1 MGIVN
6 IQGIGGVEFP
16 DDMSPQ
22 DIQTAIEKD
31 ILPKFPEIAAKGKRS
46 WTEAA
51 TDIGGGFVS
60 GVGSLLQIPGQIG
73 QLAGITEREETPT
86 GLQGVGKQI
95 EEFGQELKSPVLKGK
110 EAVRAQRV
118 AAAGE
123 EGGFKGI
130 ASQFGTA
137 IKETITD
144 PALITSFFAEQIPN
158 LFGSMGGG
166 LLAKGG
172 VKLLMREA
180 SEAALGKA
188 GVAGAVGTGAVMQ
201 GADVGAD
208 TYEAIYKRL
217 IAENKSPE
225 EANRLAL
232 TQGRQA
238 ALQAAGISLATAA
251 LPGGRSIERALAGK
265 GAPSVGGVAR
275 GFFGEAGSEA
285 LEEGGGQFVSNVA
298 QQEIFPDIKLS
309 QNVGQAAGMG
319 ALGGGLFGGVAGGVN
334 ARNEAQRQT
343 ALEEIEQQRQLTL
356 QAEEATRVAE
366 YQARADAEQARLAE
380 ISHRG
385 WVERGGPTNT
395 KAFADLSAQVEELK
409 TKAAASAARA
419 NAARDK
425 VDAQKAQ
432 LSAFS
437 QTQPDLLGDV
447 LPPRQTAATQEP
459 VQQGVPAAPEGQLE
473 LLLNDQL
480 GLPGIGGAINPPTAA
495 PTPEPVESML
505 VTQDLTRALGIS
517 GGNKKV
523 RNAIEGKDLTDPKQ
537 RAEVREALEGFAGR
551 TTSPGVASNIETFLG
566 LPIFAEQNELTLPM
580 RRVSAKQRAAAKTE
594 ELSGLFGAKLAQ
606 TAGVKTPSQKLPH
619 EREGKAGEAQQLQNS
634 LQGAFGSALAQTE
647 GTPVP
652 DNLLPHEKENRIA
665 AQGLQNSF
673 QNQLQQTI
681 GTPVPDNLLPQGTE
695 AANVAP
701 NQPTTAQPAAQQP
714 AGGQGMGVASVG
726 AATTPQQTS
735 AAAGV
740 QGAGSTGLAPT
751 TAGTQRNVRGTKTS
765 PTAIDKKLKGA
776 AKFEA
781 EYLIETNGD
790 PVQML
795 RFLAADL
802 YAKENM
808 RRATPV
814 YKTLSAEEKAE
825 VDRQVAEL
833 KEIERKGMKALKKLN
848 DEQAYQR
855 SIENGKIPTPEVVI
869 DTLVGNI
876 TPGLIAAAHKGSVT
890 YALSEIANGK
900 GFSPLEQAIAK
911 RLLSNKRYSLPKIK
925 IVPAGSLGKAD
936 GQYDPY
942 TDTISIVEGAV
953 DSHAI
958 LHEAVHGFVH
968 ALITK
973 FESGEVSN
981 RALVDLQD
989 LYNHLLQNNPELA
1002 DQYGMGSLTEF
1013 AAEAMSNPDFQAALA
1028 RIPYKKR
1035 NVFQEFAKFIM
1046 DLLKLSGT
1054 NNALAE
1060 AIINVERAM
1069 NIGRGTQENVS
1080 GTAKAPPIAN
1090 VTRKA
1095 DLEALNTAAGGRPT
1109 GKGNPNPV
1117 GSAITQNAKASEAN
1131 AARRVTT
1138 FLDAFETGAL
1148 SFDAALNNS
1157 IRRELNKDKKDWN
1170 VIKDVLTKIS
1180 TSQALHSDA
1189 MAMQFLE
1196 HGGLTYDPKTYKF
1209 FAVDEKDSW
1218 KNMMALM
1225 SSVAKKNG
1233 LTDVELRTYANTA
1246 FIAERVEGLAK
1257 SNPEFHKHLTPQQT
1271 AAGKQLFDKID
1282 GLRDVQ
1288 AMWNGIRKNAM
1299 DAAVEHGLYSRE
1311 QANDLLKYMDFVPF
1325 YREDQLEVGAGPRK
1339 YPNGF
1344 IDFAKNFKIKGS
1356 DQPVSDVFGN
1366 MALWTTYT
1374 VSRAVRN
1381 RAALN
1386 MYGAVKEVM
1395 PDQVEDIR
1403 QDESV
1408 KREDNVVSFW
1418 EDGQRKRVKFADPL
1432 FVHAFE
1438 GMETVALPLLKDLA
1452 KATNFLRQSIVLN
1465 PLFSISQLSQDSFA
1479 AMMSS
1484 GLKNPLMI
1492 PLEVVRQFNSIL
1504 FGKNA
1509 TGKYLSRAGV
1519 VGINDYMSAIS
1530 SNNLEIATGLKQKSM
1545 FRKLLSPLEQFSMAS
1560 DNAVRQALYN
1570 RTLLETGGKRQADG
1584 TVKGGDEA
1592 AAMERAFEII
1602 NFKRSGANGA
1612 VNFGKQLVPFF
1623 GAYLQ
1628 AMNVTAK
1635 VLSGR
1640 SITPT
1645 ERAAAYRTLMW
1656 NTMMVTTLA
1665 FLYSAMVSGDDDYE
1679 KMDPQIRDKHLVIPG
1694 TSFMLPLRNDFTLF
1708 PKLAAEYSYLMMTDN
1723 GFTDGKKV
1731 RRAMGDALANAVL
1744 SPTAVPQAIKPAL
1757 EVGINHNFFTGR
1769 EVVGKGIA
1777 GRDKELQYTEA
1788 TSELGKFLGK
1798 MGVLAPVQIDH
1809 LIKGYAGTVGGLGLM
1824 LTNAVMSQG
1833 NAPKPE
1839 KATQD
1844 ELRQIPGMG
1853 TFFASSHGNAMKNDY
1868 YELREEVAS
1877 AVKSMNFL
1885 KDKSPAEAQ
1894 AYIKEKMPLLQ
1905 LQGPINNIN
1914 NQLTKI
1920 RKYEEQIRALPESRM
1935 NAAEKKAT
1943 LDRLKESEDR
1953 MLKNVYKLRNMA
1965 GY

>member
-6 IQGIGGVEFP
+6 IQGIGHVRFP
-16 DDMSPQ
+16 DDMSSQ

-51 TDIGGGFVS
+51 TDVGGSFIS
-60 GVGSLLQIPGQIG
+60 GVGSLLQLPGQVG
-73 QLAGITEREETPT
+73 QLAGITEPEEKPT
-86 GLQGVGKQI
+86 GLQGVGKQV

-110 EAVRAQRV
+110 ETLRSQKIA

-123 EGGFKGI
+123 
-130 ASQFGTA
+130 GTVMDVA
-137 IKETITD
+137 KQAGVAFLETIKD
-144 PALITSFFAEQIPN
+144 PALITSFFAEQVPN

-166 LLAKGG
+166 LLARGG
-172 VKLLMREA
+172 VKLLMRN
-180 SEAALGKA
+180 AADDVIGKA

-217 IAENKSPE
+217 AKDQPDMPVEERNRIA
-225 EANRLAL
+225 LA
-232 TQGRQA
+232 QGRQA

-251 LPGGRSIERALAGK
+251 LPGGRSVERALAGK

-275 GFFGEAGSEA
+275 GFLGEAGSES
-285 LEEGGGQFVSNVA
+285 LEEGGGQFVSNLA
-298 QQEIFPDIKLS
+298 QQEIFPDVKLS
-309 QNVGQAAGMG
+309 QNVGQAVGMG
-319 ALGGGLFGGVAGGVN
+319 ALGGGLFGGIAGGVN
-334 ARNEAQRQT
+334 ARRETQRQVGV
-343 ALEEIEQQRQLTL
+343 EEIEQQRQLAL
-356 QAEEATRVAE
+356 QAEEATIVAE
-366 YQARADAEQARLAE
+366 NQARADTEQARLAE

-385 WVERGGPTNT
+385 WVERGGATNT
-395 KAFADLSAQVEELK
+395 QAFADLSTQVEELK
-409 TKAAASAARA
+409 AKAAASVARA
-419 NAARDK
+419 NIARDK
-425 VDAQKAQ
+425 VDAQKAK

-447 LPPRQTAATQEP
+447 LPPQQTTAVSEP
-459 VQQGVPAAPEGQLE
+459 IQQGVPAAPEGQLG
-473 LLLNDQL
+473 LPLNDQL
-480 GLPGIGGAINPPTAA
+480 GLPEIGGAINAPPAA
-495 PTPEPVESML
+495 PTLAPVESML
-505 VTQDLTRALGIS
+505 VTQDLTRALGIA

-523 RNAIEGKDLTDPKQ
+523 RNAIEGKDLADPKQ
-537 RAEVREALEGFAGR
+537 RAEVRTALEDFAGR
-551 TTSPGVASNIETFLG
+551 TTRPNVSSNIETFLG
-566 LPIFAEQNELTLPM
+566 LSLFDEQNDLTLPM
-580 RRVSAKQRAAAKTE
+580 RRVSAKQRAAATTE
-594 ELSGLFGAKLAQ
+594 ELTGMFGAKLAQ
-606 TAGVKTPSQKLPH
+606 AADVKVPSQELPYQ
-619 EREGKAGEAQQLQNS
+619 REARTTEDKLQN
-634 LQGAFGSALAQTE
+634 AFGNQLRQTE
-647 GTPVP
+647 GIPVP
-652 DNLLPHEKENRIA
+652 DNLLPYER
-665 AQGLQNSF
+665 
-673 QNQLQQTI
+673 
-681 GTPVPDNLLPQGTE
+681 E
-695 AANVAP
+695 AANVT
-701 NQPTTAQPAAQQP
+701 PTRPTAAQPAAQQP
-714 AGGQGMGVASVG
+714 TGEQGVEVASVG
-726 AATTPQQTS
+726 AETTPQQTS

-740 QGAGSTGLAPT
+740 QGAGSTGLGAAAT
-751 TAGTQRNVRGTKTS
+751 GTSGNVRGTKAS
-765 PTAIDKKLKGA
+765 PVAIDKKLKGA

-781 EYLIETNGD
+781 EYLVETNGD

-802 YAKENM
+802 YAKENT
-808 RRATPV
+808 RRATSV

-825 VDRQVAEL
+825 VDRQIAEL
-833 KEIERKGMKALKKLN
+833 KEIERKGMQALKKLN
-848 DEQAYQR
+848 DNQAYQR
-855 SIENGKIPTPEVVI
+855 SIENGSIPTPEVQRV
-869 DTLVGNI
+869 LVGN
-876 TPGLIAAAHKGSVT
+876 TSPGLIAAAHRGSVT

-900 GFSPLEQAIAK
+900 GFSPLEQLIAK

-936 GQYDPY
+936 GQYDPF

-953 DSHAI
+953 DSHTV

-973 FESGEVSN
+973 FENGEISN
-981 RALVDLQD
+981 YALVDLQN
-989 LYNHLLQNNPELA
+989 LYNHLLTNNPELA
-1002 DQYGMGSLTEF
+1002 DQYGMKSLTEF
-1013 AAEAMSNPDFQAALA
+1013 AAEAMSNPDFQAALT

-1035 NVFQEFAKFIM
+1035 NVFQEFAKLVM
-1046 DLLKLSGT
+1046 DLLGLSGT

-1069 NIGRGTQENVS
+1069 NIGRGVQENVS

-1090 VTRKA
+1090 VVRKA
-1095 DLEALNTAAGGRPT
+1095 DLEALNTAGGGKPT
-1109 GKGNPNPV
+1109 DKGNPNPV
-1117 GSAITQNAKASEAN
+1117 GSAIAQNAKASEVN
-1131 AARRVTT
+1131 AVRILTT
-1138 FLDAFETGAL
+1138 ALDAFETGAL

-1157 IRRELNKDKKDWN
+1157 IRRELNKQKKDWN
-1170 VIKDVLTKIS
+1170 VIKDLMTKMS

-1196 HGGLTYDPKTYKF
+1196 HGRLTYDPKTYKF
-1209 FAVDEKDSW
+1209 FAENDKDSW

-1225 SSVAKKNG
+1225 SSVAKDNG

-1246 FIAERVEGLAK
+1246 FIAERVEGLAA

-1282 GLRDVQ
+1282 GLRKVQ
-1288 AMWNGIRKNAM
+1288 TMWNGIRKNAM
-1299 DAAVEHGLYSRE
+1299 DIAVEHGLYSRE
-1311 QANDLLKYMDFVPF
+1311 RADELLQYNDFVPF

-1374 VSRAVRN
+1374 VSHAVRN

-1386 MYGAVKEVM
+1386 MYGVLKEVA

-1438 GMETVALPLLKDLA
+1438 GMETIALPILRNFA
-1452 KATNFLRQSIVLN
+1452 KTTNFLRQSIVLN

-1492 PLEVVRQFNSIL
+1492 PLEVVRQFTGIL

-1519 VGINDYMSAIS
+1519 VGVNDYMSAIS
-1530 SNNLEIATGLKQKSM
+1530 NNNLEIATGLKQKSM

-1602 NFKRSGANGA
+1602 NFKRSGANGL
-1612 VNFGKQLVPFF
+1612 VNFGKQMVPFF

-1628 AMNVTAK
+1628 AMNVTVK

-1679 KMDPQIRDKHLVIPG
+1679 KMDPQVRDKHLIIPG
-1694 TSFMLPLRNDFTLF
+1694 TSFMLPLRNDFTMF

-1731 RRAMGDALANAVL
+1731 RRAMGAALANAVL
-1744 SPTAVPQAIKPAL
+1744 SPTVVPQAIKPAL

-1769 EVVGKGIA
+1769 DLVGKGIA
-1777 GRDKELQYTEA
+1777 GRDKELQYTES

-1798 MGVLAPVQIDH
+1798 MGILAPVEIDH

-1824 LTNAVMSQG
+1824 TANAVMSQG
-1833 NAPKPE
+1833 NVPKAE

-1844 ELRQIPGMG
+1844 ELRQIPGMS

-1877 AVKSMNFL
+1877 AVKSLNFL
-1885 KDKSPAEAQ
+1885 KGKSPEEAR
-1894 AYIKEKMPLLQ
+1894 AYVKEKMPLLQ

-1920 RKYEEQIRALPESRM
+1920 RKYEEQIRSLPESRM
-1935 NAAEKKAT
+1935 NSAEKKVT
-1943 LDRLKESEDR
+1943 LDRIKESEDR
-1953 MLKNVYKLRNMA
+1953 MLKNVYRLRNMA

>member
-46 WTEAA
+46 WGEAA
-51 TDIGGGFVS
+51 TDIGGGFIS
-60 GVGSLLQIPGQIG
+60 GVGSLLQLPGQIG

-86 GLQGVGKQI
+86 GLQGIGKQV
-95 EEFGQELKSPVLKGK
+95 EEYGQELKSPVLKGK

-123 EGGFKGI
+123 EGGLKGM

-144 PALITSFFAEQIPN
+144 PALITSFFAEQVPN

-172 VKLLMREA
+172 VKLLMSDAVKA
-180 SEAALGKA
+180 SLGKAGIESAAGKA

-201 GADVGAD
+201 GADVGYD
-208 TYEAIYKRL
+208 TYEALYKRL
-217 IAENKSPE
+217 AKEQPDMSPE
-225 EANRLAL
+225 ERNRIALA
-232 TQGRQA
+232 QGRQA
-238 ALQAAGISLATAA
+238 GLEAAGISLATAA

-275 GFFGEAGSEA
+275 GFLGEAGSES

-298 QQEIFPDIKLS
+298 QQQVFPDVSLT

-319 ALGGGLFGGVAGGVN
+319 ALGGGLFGGIAGGVN
-334 ARNEAQRQT
+334 ARNEAQRQVG
-343 ALEEIEQQRQLTL
+343 LEEIEQQRQLAL

-385 WVERGGPTNT
+385 WVERGGATNT
-395 KAFADLSAQVEELK
+395 QAFADLSNQVEELK
-409 TKAAASAARA
+409 AKAAASAARA

-425 VDAQKAQ
+425 VDAQKAK

-437 QTQPDLLGDV
+437 QAQPDLLGDV
-447 LPPRQTAATQEP
+447 LPPQQTAAAPEP

-473 LLLNDQL
+473 LPLTDAEGQL
-480 GLPGIGGAINPPTAA
+480 GLPGIGGAINAPPAA
-495 PTPEPVESML
+495 PTPEPVEAMV
-505 VTQDLTRALGIS
+505 VTQDLTRALGIA
-517 GGNKKV
+517 GGNKRV

-537 RAEVREALEGFAGR
+537 RAEVKQELEDFAGR
-551 TTSPGVASNIETFLG
+551 TTRPNVASNIETFLG
-566 LPIFAEQNELTLPM
+566 LPIFAEQGELTLPM

-594 ELSGLFGAKLAQ
+594 ELAGLFGAKLAQ
-606 TAGVKTPSQKLPH
+606 AEGVKVPSQELPYQ
-619 EREGKAGEAQQLQNS
+619 REAKTTEDKLQNVFGNQ
-634 LQGAFGSALAQTE
+634 LRQTQGI
-647 GTPVP
+647 PVS
-652 DNLLPHEKENRIA
+652 DNLLPHER
-665 AQGLQNSF
+665 
-673 QNQLQQTI
+673 
-681 GTPVPDNLLPQGTE
+681 E
-695 AANVAP
+695 AANVTP
-701 NQPTTAQPAAQQP
+701 TQPTTTQPAAQQP
-714 AGGQGMGVASVG
+714 AGGQSVGMASVG
-726 AATTPQQTS
+726 AGPTTQQTS

-740 QGAGSTGLAPT
+740 QGAGSTGLAPS
-751 TAGTQRNVRGTKTS
+751 TAGTQRNVRGAATT

-781 EYLIETNGD
+781 EYLVEANGD

-802 YAKENM
+802 YAGVNM
-808 RRATPV
+808 RRANPV

-825 VDRQVAEL
+825 VDRQIAGL
-833 KEIERKGMKALKKLN
+833 KELERKGMKALKKLN

-855 SIENGKIPTPEVVI
+855 SIESGKIPTPEVVV
-869 DTLVGNI
+869 DELKGNT
-876 TPGLIAAAHKGSVT
+876 TPGLIAATHKGSVT

-900 GFSPLEQAIAK
+900 GFSPLEQLIAK

-942 TDTISIVEGAV
+942 TDSISIVEGAV
-953 DSHAI
+953 DSHTI

-968 ALITK
+968 SLITK
-973 FESGEVSN
+973 FESGEISN

-1002 DQYGMGSLTEF
+1002 AQYGMRSLTEF
-1013 AAEAMSNPDFQAALA
+1013 AAEAMSNPEFQAALA
-1028 RIPYKKR
+1028 RIPYKQR
-1035 NVFQEFAKFIM
+1035 NVFQEFAKFVM
-1046 DLLKLSGT
+1046 DLLGLSGT

-1090 VTRKA
+1090 VARKA

-1131 AARRVTT
+1131 AARRITT

-1196 HGGLTYDPKTYKF
+1196 HGKLRYDPKTYKF
-1209 FAVDEKDSW
+1209 FAEDDKDSW

-1225 SSVAKKNG
+1225 SSVAKRNG
-1233 LTDVELRTYANTA
+1233 LTDTELRTYANTA

-1299 DAAVEHGLYSRE
+1299 DAAVENGLYSRE
-1311 QANDLLKYMDFVPF
+1311 EADYLLQYNDFVPF

-1366 MALWTTYT
+1366 MAIWTTYT

-1408 KREDNVVSFW
+1408 KREDNVVQFR
-1418 EDGQRKRVKFADPL
+1418 ENGQIKKVKFADPL

-1438 GMETVALPLLKDLA
+1438 GMETVAIPILKNFA

-1465 PLFSISQLSQDSFA
+1465 PLFSLSQLSQDSFA

-1492 PLEVVRQFNSIL
+1492 PLEVMRQFNGIL

-1519 VGINDYMSAIS
+1519 VGINDYMSSIS
-1530 SNNLEIATGLKQKSM
+1530 NNNLEIATGLKKKSR
-1545 FRKLLSPLEQFSMAS
+1545 FQKLLSPLEKFSMAS

-1570 RTLLETGGKRQADG
+1570 RTLLETGGKRQPDG

-1602 NFKRSGANGA
+1602 NFKRSGANGI

-1645 ERAAAYRTLMW
+1645 ERAAAYRTLLW

-1679 KMDPQIRDKHLVIPG
+1679 KMDPQVRDKHLIIPG

-1731 RRAMGDALANAVL
+1731 RRAMGDALANAIL
-1744 SPTAVPQAIKPAL
+1744 SPTVVPQALKPAL

-1777 GRDKELQYTEA
+1777 GRDKEFQYTES

-1798 MGVLAPVQIDH
+1798 MGILAPVQIDH

-1824 LTNAVMSQG
+1824 TANAIMSQG

-1844 ELRQIPGMG
+1844 ELRQIPGMS

-1885 KDKSPAEAQ
+1885 KDKSPEEAR

-1920 RKYEEQIRALPESRM
+1920 RKYEEQVRALPESRM
-1935 NAAEKKAT
+1935 NAAEKKAV
-1943 LDRLKESEDR
+1943 LDRIKESEDR

>member
-22 DIQTAIEKD
+22 DIQTAIEKE

-51 TDIGGGFVS
+51 KDVGGGFIS
-60 GVGSLLQIPGQIG
+60 GVGSLLQLPGQVG
-73 QLAGITEREETPT
+73 QLAGINEREETPT

-123 EGGFKGI
+123 EGGVKGI

-172 VKLLMREA
+172 VKLLMRGA
-180 SEAALGKA
+180 SEAALSKTAGQA

-201 GADVGAD
+201 GADVGYD
-208 TYEAIYKRL
+208 TYEALYKRL
-217 IAENKSPE
+217 EKEQPDMPVE
-225 EANRLAL
+225 ERNRLAL
-232 TQGRQA
+232 DQGRQA
-238 ALQAAGISLATAA
+238 AIQAFGISLATAA

-265 GAPSVGGVAR
+265 GAPSVGGVVR
-275 GFFGEAGSEA
+275 GFLGEAGSES

-298 QQEIFPDIKLS
+298 QREIFPDVKLS

-319 ALGGGLFGGVAGGVN
+319 ALGGGLFGGIAGGVN
-334 ARNEAQRQT
+334 ARNESQRQA
-343 ALEEIEQQRQLTL
+343 ALEEIEQQRQLAL
-356 QAEEATRVAE
+356 EAREA
-366 YQARADAEQARLAE
+366 QRLAE
-380 ISHRG
+380 
-385 WVERGGPTNT
+385 EQ
-395 KAFADLSAQVEELK
+395 A
-409 TKAAASAARA
+409 
-419 NAARDK
+419 K
-425 VDAQKAQ
+425 VQ
-432 LSAFS
+432 
-437 QTQPDLLGDV
+437 QPLLLGAENV
-447 LPPRQTAATQEP
+447 FYPTPLPDGSVAMTREDLAKY
-459 VQQGVPAAPEGQLE
+459 QQ
-473 LLLNDQL
+473 DQL
-480 GLPGIGGAINPPTAA
+480 LKKYAPQPADVA
-495 PTPEPVESML
+495 PTPETL
-505 VTQDLTRALGIS
+505 ALGAETPFVPVGLPDGS
-517 GGNKKV
+517 VANTREELAQYEANKFKPTVSQTGTVAMTPEASQLQAQGAFPVTPELLTDMGVSKGLNSLRNKV
-523 RNAIEGKDLTDPKQ
+523 LGKNLTDPVQ
-537 RAEVREALEGFAGR
+537 LAEVRSVLEDYANQPK
-551 TTSPGVASNIETFLG
+551 TKAETIEGIKRFLDD
-566 LPIFAEQNELTLPM
+566 PAFQIPKKT
-580 RRVSAKQRAAAKTE
+580 RVSAKQRVAAKTE
-594 ELSGLFGAKLAQ
+594 ELTGMFGAKLAQ
-606 TAGVKTPSQKLPH
+606 AADVKVPSQKLPH
-619 EREGKAGEAQQLQNS
+619 EREGKAGEAQQLQNL
-634 LQGAFGSALAQTE
+634 LQGSFGSALAQTE
-647 GTPVP
+647 GMPVP
-652 DNLLPHEKENRIA
+652 DNLLPHERENRIA
-665 AQGLQNSF
+665 AQELQNSF
-673 QNQLQQTI
+673 RNQLQQSI
-681 GTPVPDNLLPQGTE
+681 GTPVPDNQSPQGTE
-695 AANVAP
+695 AANVTP
-701 NQPTTAQPAAQQP
+701 TQPTAAQPTATQPTAQQP
-714 AGGQGMGVASVG
+714 AGGQSVGVASVG

-735 AAAGV
+735 ATAGV
-740 QGAGSTGLAPT
+740 QGTGSTGLGSAAT
-751 TAGTQRNVRGTKTS
+751 GTKRNVRGTEAS
-765 PTAIDKKLKGA
+765 PAAIDKKLKGA

-781 EYLIETNGD
+781 EYLVETNGD
-790 PVQML
+790 PVEML

-936 GQYDPY
+936 GQYDPF

-953 DSHAI
+953 DSHTI

-1002 DQYGMGSLTEF
+1002 DQYGMRSLTEF

-1046 DLLKLSGT
+1046 DLLELSGT

-1090 VTRKA
+1090 VARKA

-1196 HGGLTYDPKTYKF
+1196 HGKLRYDPKTYKF
-1209 FAVDEKDSW
+1209 FAEDDKDSW

-1225 SSVAKKNG
+1225 SSVAKDNG

-1271 AAGKQLFDKID
+1271 AAGRQLFDKID
-1282 GLRDVQ
+1282 GLRKVQ
-1288 AMWNGIRKNAM
+1288 TMWNGIRKNAM
-1299 DAAVEHGLYSRE
+1299 DAAVDHGLYSRE

-1438 GMETVALPLLKDLA
+1438 GMETVGLPLLKNLA

-1492 PLEVVRQFNSIL
+1492 PLEVVRQFTGIL

-1530 SNNLEIATGLKQKSM
+1530 NNNLEIATGLKKKST

-1628 AMNVTAK
+1628 AMNVTVK

-1679 KMDPQIRDKHLVIPG
+1679 KMDPQIRDKHLLIPG

-1731 RRAMGDALANAVL
+1731 RRAMSGALANAVL
-1744 SPTAVPQAIKPAL
+1744 SPTAVPQFIKPAL

-1769 EVVGKGIA
+1769 DLVGKGIA
-1777 GRDKELQYTEA
+1777 GRDKELQYTES

-1798 MGVLAPVQIDH
+1798 MGILAPVEIDH

-1824 LTNAVMSQG
+1824 TANAVMSQG
-1833 NAPKPE
+1833 NVPKAE

-1844 ELRQIPGMG
+1844 ELRQIPGMA

-1877 AVKSMNFL
+1877 AVKSLNFL
-1885 KDKSPAEAQ
+1885 KGKSPEEAR
-1894 AYIKEKMPLLQ
+1894 AYAKEKMPLLQ

-1920 RKYEEQIRALPESRM
+1920 RKYEEQVRSLPESRM
-1935 NAAEKKAT
+1935 NAAEKKVT
-1943 LDRLKESEDR
+1943 LDRIKESEDR
-1953 MLKNVYKLRNMA
+1953 MLKNVYRLRNMA

>member
-1 MGIVN
+1 MALHEVRTPDGQILKIN
-6 IQGIGGVEFP
+6 AP
-16 DDMSPQ
+16 DDAS
-22 DIQTAIEKD
+22 EED
-31 ILPKFPEIAAKGKRS
+31 ILGFAQSQYKPLSGQKRS
-46 WTEAA
+46 FTEAV
-51 TDIGGGFVS
+51 TDVGGSFIS
-60 GVGSLLQIPGQIG
+60 GVGSLLQIPGQVG
-73 QLAGITEREETPT
+73 QLAGINEREETPT

-123 EGGFKGI
+123 EGGVKGI

-166 LLAKGG
+166 LLARGG

-180 SEAALGKA
+180 SETALNKAVGQA

-208 TYEAIYKRL
+208 TYESVYKRL
-217 IAENKSPE
+217 EKEQPNMSVEERNRIA
-225 EANRLAL
+225 LA
-232 TQGRQA
+232 QGRQA
-238 ALQAAGISLATAA
+238 GLQAFGISLATAA
-251 LPGGRSIERALAGK
+251 LPGGRSIERALVGK

-275 GFFGEAGSEA
+275 GFLGEAGSES

-298 QQEIFPDIKLS
+298 QQEIFPDVKLS

-319 ALGGGLFGGVAGGVN
+319 ALGGGLFGGISGGVN
-334 ARNEAQRQT
+334 ARNESQRQA
-343 ALEEIEQQRQLTL
+343 ALEEIEQQRQLAL
-356 QAEEATRVAE
+356 EAREA
-366 YQARADAEQARLAE
+366 QRLAE
-380 ISHRG
+380 EQAK
-385 WVERGGPTNT
+385 VQQPLLLGGEKPFTPVVFPDGTVATTKEEVAQYEQDQLLKKYAPQPADVAPAPATLSLGAETPFVPVGLPDGSVANT
-395 KAFADLSAQVEELK
+395 REELAQYEANKFKPTVSQTGTVAMTPEASQLQAQGAFPVTPELLTDMGVSKGLNSLRNKVLGKNLTDPVQLAEVRSVLEDYANQPK
-409 TKAAASAARA
+409 TKAE
-419 NAARDK
+419 
-425 VDAQKAQ
+425 
-432 LSAFS
+432 
-437 QTQPDLLGDV
+437 T
-447 LPPRQTAATQEP
+447 
-459 VQQGVPAAPEGQLE
+459 
-473 LLLNDQL
+473 
-480 GLPGIGGAINPPTAA
+480 
-495 PTPEPVESML
+495 
-505 VTQDLTRALGIS
+505 
-517 GGNKKV
+517 
-523 RNAIEGKDLTDPKQ
+523 IEGIRRFLDDPAFQIPKK
-537 RAEVREALEGFAGR
+537 
-551 TTSPGVASNIETFLG
+551 T
-566 LPIFAEQNELTLPM
+566 
-580 RRVSAKQRAAAKTE
+580 RVSAKQRVAAKTE
-594 ELSGLFGAKLAQ
+594 ELTGMFGAKLAQ
-606 TAGVKTPSQKLPH
+606 AAGVKTPSQELPYQ
-619 EREGKAGEAQQLQNS
+619 REGRTTEDKLQN
-634 LQGAFGSALAQTE
+634 AFGNQLRQTE
-647 GTPVP
+647 GIPVS
-652 DNLLPHEKENRIA
+652 DNLLPHER
-665 AQGLQNSF
+665 
-673 QNQLQQTI
+673 
-681 GTPVPDNLLPQGTE
+681 E
-695 AANVAP
+695 AANVTP
-701 NQPTTAQPAAQQP
+701 TQPTAAQPTAQQP
-714 AGGQGMGVASVG
+714 AGGQGVGVASVG

-740 QGAGSTGLAPT
+740 QGVGSTGLGAAAT
-751 TAGTQRNVRGTKTS
+751 GTQRNVRGAEAS
-765 PTAIDKKLKGA
+765 PAAIDKKLKGA

-781 EYLIETNGD
+781 EYLAETNGD
-790 PVQML
+790 PVEML

-808 RRATPV
+808 RRANAV

-825 VDRQVAEL
+825 VDRQVIEL

-855 SIENGKIPTPEVVI
+855 SIENGSIPTPEVVV
-869 DTLVGNI
+869 DVLVGNI

-936 GQYDPY
+936 GQYDPF

-953 DSHAI
+953 DSHTI

-989 LYNHLLQNNPELA
+989 LYDHLLQNNPELA
-1002 DQYGMGSLTEF
+1002 DQYGMRSLTEF

-1046 DLLKLSGT
+1046 DLLELSGT

-1090 VTRKA
+1090 VIRKA

-1271 AAGKQLFDKID
+1271 AAGRQLFDKID

-1288 AMWNGIRKNAM
+1288 TMWNGIRKNAM
-1299 DAAVEHGLYSRE
+1299 DAAVDHGLYSRE

-1438 GMETVALPLLKDLA
+1438 GMETVGLPLLKNLA

-1479 AMMSS
+1479 AMLSS

-1492 PLEVVRQFNSIL
+1492 PLEVVRQFTGIL

-1530 SNNLEIATGLKQKSM
+1530 NNNLEIATGLKQKSR
-1545 FRKLLSPLEQFSMAS
+1545 FQKLLSPLEKFSMAS

-1645 ERAAAYRTLMW
+1645 ERAAAYKTLMW

-1679 KMDPQIRDKHLVIPG
+1679 KMDPQIRDKHLLIPG

-1731 RRAMGDALANAVL
+1731 RRAMSGALANAVL
-1744 SPTAVPQAIKPAL
+1744 SPTAVPQFIKPAL

-1769 EVVGKGIA
+1769 DLVGKGIA
-1777 GRDKELQYTEA
+1777 GRDKELQYTES

-1798 MGVLAPVQIDH
+1798 MGILAPVEIDH

-1824 LTNAVMSQG
+1824 TANAVMSQG
-1833 NAPKPE
+1833 NAPKAE

-1844 ELRQIPGMG
+1844 ELRQIPGMA

-1877 AVKSMNFL
+1877 AVKSLNFL
-1885 KDKSPAEAQ
+1885 KGKSPAEAQ

-1920 RKYEEQIRALPESRM
+1920 RKYEEQVRSLPESRM
-1935 NAAEKKAT
+1935 NAAEKKVA
-1943 LDRLKESEDR
+1943 LDRIKESEDR